1 MSAPVI
7 QYESSMLTTIAGLQ
21 STPLESLKRSGF
33 LRGRNITPSK
43 QWKGCVT
50 SLHAVMMSVY
60 TKKQVVDGTN
70 AYAVMQSPRASGAE
84 AIVISASWLSR
95 TGEGDGTLNLR
106 GVATVISLAQ
116 YLKSQYLN
124 TRNLMPDSRE
134 TETPRVFSMG

>member
-1 MSAPVI
+1 
-7 QYESSMLTTIAGLQ
+7 
-21 STPLESLKRSGF
+21 
-33 LRGRNITPSK
+33 
-43 QWKGCVT
+43 
-50 SLHAVMMSVY
+50 MMSVY

-84 AIVISASWLSR
+84 AIIISASWLSR

-124 TRNLMPDSRE
+124 TRNFRAGL
-134 TETPRVFSMG
+134 T